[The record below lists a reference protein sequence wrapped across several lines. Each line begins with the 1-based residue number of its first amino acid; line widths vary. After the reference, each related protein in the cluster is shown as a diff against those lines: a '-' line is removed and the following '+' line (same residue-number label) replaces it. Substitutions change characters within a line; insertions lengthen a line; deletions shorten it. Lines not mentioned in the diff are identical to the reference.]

1 MTILVG
7 VAASRFREGFARSVP
22 APQPGSLGAFVRRRP
37 GDPERVVIGV
47 EGALATG
54 WPDALI
60 PEAPLTFIAL
70 RGGQVIAAHSAGLPR
85 LEVSLADH

>member
-7 VAASRFREGFARSVP
+7 VTASRFREGFARSVP

-60 PEAPLTFIAL
+60 PEAPLTFIVL
-70 RGGQVIAAHSAGLPR
+70 RGA
-85 LEVSLADH
+85 